1 MSESKQ
7 QNQPTEAVPRAAES
21 ELLGLPVDPG
31 EPGVP
36 VIVDALEGPSS
47 VVPEAETI
55 VLELGDLLPDALGEV
70 VLFASDDF
78 PVNILAD
85 RPVAESGI
93 APEHV
98 TATGVDVTGLL
109 FYSFEGGITLYSPH
123 SLSISVDTDIT

>member
-1 MSESKQ
+1 MSETKQ
-7 QNQPTEAVPRAAES
+7 QTQPSEEVPRMAES

-31 EPGVP
+31 EPVVP
-36 VIVDALEGPSS
+36 LIVDHLEGSAS
-47 VVPEAETI
+47 VVPEPETI

-70 VLFASDDF
+70 VLFAGDDF

-85 RPVAESGI
+85 RPLAESGI

-109 FYSFEGGITLYSPH
+109 FYSFEGGITLYSPN